1 MLDADRSDTSEHV
14 VGRRALIAGG
24 AGLFVSATALVANA
38 GLASAQVDTST
49 GRPVPADIYAE
60 ICQLK
65 ANYVTATDSLPF
77 PNSGDRA
84 LKLYRATYADDAES
98 SAGYDP
104 AKPDFLVH
112 GPDELFQTLQAGLA
126 PYLSSQH
133 NVGVIHVSLSDSP
146 KPRWQL
152 ATITAHVLVT
162 LVPRDGKGL
171 VRLVATYHD
180 EAQRRSRGRWQVT
193 KSFAQYLATE
203 TAVRALP

>member
-1 MLDADRSDTSEHV
+1 MISNSS
-14 VGRRALIAGG
+14 G
-24 AGLFVSATALVANA
+24 
-38 GLASAQVDTST
+38 
-49 GRPVPADIYAE
+49 
-60 ICQLK
+60 
-65 ANYVTATDSLPF
+65 ATD
-77 PNSGDRA
+77 GEDRC
-84 LKLYRATYADDAES
+84 ADDAES

-152 ATITAHVLVT
+152 ATITAH
-162 LVPRDGKGL
+162 
-171 VRLVATYHD
+171 
-180 EAQRRSRGRWQVT
+180 
-193 KSFAQYLATE
+193 E